1 MLIVAMAVHPALGQQ
16 KKENRPAVSEQK
28 RSVEEAQPSPA
39 AAAMA
44 APVDPRSYKLGPE
57 DIIHIRVWRE
67 PELSGPIMVRPDG
80 KITMPLIG
88 ELHAAGETPESLGK
102 LVAEALSKVMNRPE
116 VFIAV
121 QAVNSKKYYISGE
134 VNKVGVFPLITPI
147 TVLEAISSAG
157 GLREFANSKRIV
169 IVRGDKRL
177 KFNYKEVIDG
187 KNLQQNILLEN
198 GDHVIVP

>member
-1 MLIVAMAVHPALGQQ
+1 
-16 KKENRPAVSEQK
+16 
-28 RSVEEAQPSPA
+28 
-39 AAAMA
+39 MA